1 MKNKHLNTT
10 IEEETIKTQYGGE
23 WLEWSITDLAISII
37 VLIIVDVIAN
47 N

>member
-23 WLEWSITDLAISII
+23 WLEWSITDLATS
-37 VLIIVDVIAN
+37 IIVDVIAN